1 MNTDIESFLG
11 YLRLHTAATTLIRK
25 RFQLQAFDRY
35 VAAQDKHLTEVTQS
49 DVESYLSS
57 LECEAVYRRQVCYVI
72 REFYE
77 YLKTP
82 DNPALHIVFKKD
94 TVRKLPRVPSQ
105 PVIEG
110 IIGNLAGSDTILR
123 IRDRLMIE
131 LAYGSGLRRS
141 EMVKLDIEDINI
153 ERKTAYIIGKGGNER
168 IVPLTAKALE
178 ALREY
183 LSIRQAYRGALL
195 VSFLGK
201 RLSSGSVYYIFRDKA
216 GIRPHL
222 LRHACASH
230 MLKNGCSIRVIQQL
244 LGHKKL
250 SATQIYTQVNKED
263 LREVINRKHPG
274 NKNSC
279 QKDNELYLK

>member
-1 MNTDIESFLG
+1 
-11 YLRLHTAATTLIRK
+11 
-25 RFQLQAFDRY
+25 
-35 VAAQDKHLTEVTQS
+35 
-49 DVESYLSS
+49 
-57 LECEAVYRRQVCYVI
+57 VI

-82 DNPALHIVFKKD
+82 ENPALHIVFKKD

-201 RLSSGSVYYIFRDKA
+201 RLSSGSVYSILRDKA

-274 NKNSC
+274 NSNSC
-279 QKDNELYLK
+279 LKDNELYLK